1 MARAIACV
9 RARGRGRWPTPARPP
24 DRRQMRARPPS
35 CGMSQVASPESTA
48 GDYEEVAV
56 PRAHTIGYA
65 LDAPDGHHA
74 LGELPLPRGGPLRR
88 VRRSTIDALRTAIDP
103 VARQP

>member
-1 MARAIACV
+1 MHLDAV
-9 RARGRGRWPTPARPP
+9 V
-24 DRRQMRARPPS
+24 DRLEV
-35 CGMSQVASPESTA
+35 G
-48 GDYEEVAV
+48 EVAV

-65 LDAPDGHHA
+65 LDAPDGDHA